1 MSALA
6 GAGGHSRKV
15 SLVSATPTAVLPS
28 LRMAT
33 ELDGA
38 AKGGARRNIDTWYQL
53 LTSLAVS
60 VPSPELAV
68 ELGTTTYEHVVSEDY
83 AGAIEF
89 QNPLEAMSGTG
100 NPMVKA
106 GKGLA
111 ESRVL
116 LPGFKPGRLVNRSE
130 GPQ

>member
-6 GAGGHSRKV
+6 SAGGHSRKM

-68 ELGTTTYEHVVSEDY
+68 ELDALRMRVNTGLLACD
-83 AGAIEF
+83 AAI
-89 QNPLEAMSGTG
+89 
-100 NPMVKA
+100 
-106 GKGLA
+106 
-111 ESRVL
+111 
-116 LPGFKPGRLVNRSE
+116 NRDAA
-130 GPQ
+130 PD